1 MGLLTD
7 PKQRQW
13 LVRSILRYQSKLSVL
28 LYVGGL
34 LWFLAL
40 AYRPL
45 NAGTYFSENALL
57 PGLVESNLPQGF
69 SSLQSFASSLKEEMK
84 KDKERVPK
92 DWIFQQFQ
100 DLGLDTY
107 RQNFT
112 LKYPFRMSTYAKE
125 LQLFRGENIYAI
137 LRARR
142 AASTEALVMAAPL
155 RSASNSKG
163 RTDGGIALMLGLA
176 DQFRRNPYWA
186 KDVIFLLSEMDE
198 VGVLA
203 WLDAYHES
211 KSPYVFAD
219 DLPGRSG
226 PIQAAINLEIPQD
239 KVRYLNLKVEGLNGQ
254 LPNLDLFNLAV
265 RLGRREHV
273 HGDHHDPETWEGFQ
287 HMLGT
292 MLNMMWTQASG
303 APSGSHGLFHRYHI
317 EALTLEGVRLSKG
330 MRAYSLEQLARVV
343 EGIFRSLNNL
353 LERFHQSFFFYLL
366 PSTDR
371 YVSIGLYMPPFG
383 LMAVAALALWIMAT
397 SPQEPEDEKEREEK
411 QLGEKE
417 TEGGE
422 PGKKETKGGELG
434 EKETETKKKED
445 SSGSG
450 DPHNDSHSEKKKS
463 LADQENAPQ
472 DLAVDDGDSDDDDGL
487 ELGETMR
494 IFLSVAPVVTMSFLL
509 GLMTYTAPHLFS
521 KFEPSRSVSVFDVVT
536 YGMMAVFTASLTYP
550 YLLYRKADPDSEILI
565 NWHLLK
571 CIGLLVQGLMLFAI
585 SLINISLAFFIAATS
600 LPVMMAVY
608 ATKSWLSKGLQLVAL
623 LIVSPLGLLVMA
635 ACVTVIQKNTDDSWL
650 FSPLAAMDEV
660 KNLLFLLLVDQHLF
674 ASWTFLVVS
683 LAYFPAWL
691 LFWAIPFCQF

>member
-84 KDKERVPK
+84 KDKE
-92 DWIFQQFQ
+92 
-100 DLGLDTY
+100 
-107 RQNFT
+107 
-112 LKYPFRMSTYAKE
+112 
-125 LQLFRGENIYAI
+125 GENIYAI

-142 AASTEALVMAAPL
+142 AASTEALVMTAPL

-287 HMLGT
+287 HML
-292 MLNMMWTQASG
+292 
-303 APSGSHGLFHRYHI
+303 
-317 EALTLEGVRLSKG
+317 
-330 MRAYSLEQLARVV
+330 
-343 EGIFRSLNNL
+343 
-353 LERFHQSFFFYLL
+353 
-366 PSTDR
+366 
-371 YVSIGLYMPPFG
+371 
-383 LMAVAALALWIMAT
+383 
-397 SPQEPEDEKEREEK
+397 EDEKEREEK

-608 ATKSWLSKGLQLVAL
+608 ATKSCSVLNAL
-623 LIVSPLGLLVMA
+623 DQSSLI
-635 ACVTVIQKNTDDSWL
+635 TL
-650 FSPLAAMDEV
+650 FTYMPR
-660 KNLLFLLLVDQHLF
+660 
-674 ASWTFLVVS
+674 
-683 LAYFPAWL
+683 
-691 LFWAIPFCQF
+691 I